1 MAEEKKKYNI
11 HSWETNKKTKIL
23 EWVKH
28 CICIICAK
36 KNKDRTVT
44 YSIST
49 FKIILP
55 EHIIGTYIILPC
67 LAKQEIKLMDCNT
80 YQRTSINF
88 FNQNHTKIV
97 TIRKREPIANFIT
110 FNEGTENFNVK
121 YERFEDLINVWK
133 SANSEE
139 NTSTTKQEDCILK
152 YYYIC

>member
-1 MAEEKKKYNI
+1 
-11 HSWETNKKTKIL
+11 
-23 EWVKH
+23 
-28 CICIICAK
+28 
-36 KNKDRTVT
+36 
-44 YSIST
+44 
-49 FKIILP
+49 
-55 EHIIGTYIILPC
+55 
-67 LAKQEIKLMDCNT
+67 MDCNM

>member
-11 HSWETNKKTKIL
+11 HSSETNKKTKIL

-28 CICIICAK
+28 CIFIICAK

-44 YSIST
+44 YGIST
-49 FKIILP
+49 FKVILP

-67 LAKQEIKLMDCNT
+67 LAKQEIKLMDYNT

-88 FNQNHTKIV
+88 FSQNHTKTV

-110 FNEGTENFNVK
+110 FNEGTGNFNVK